1 MRTCA
6 LWRTGATRRQREG
19 CAWALR
25 SGGRRA
31 WDAGV
36 CLGRDSGTFPLGFRG
51 DDAITSSA
59 PATKVL
65 FPTGRGAV
73 GRRVGAFPSTTV
85 VKFYD

>member
-1 MRTCA
+1 MRE
-6 LWRTGATRRQREG
+6 RGARG
-19 CAWALR
+19 LC
-25 SGGRRA
+25 GVV
-31 WDAGV
+31 AGERGMPCV